1 MKSISPESIYK
12 EVSSEITLILK
23 SLEKE
28 SESIELIT
36 ALKSGHDQFKKLK
49 SELDE
54 TLDHLEKNAEWN
66 NLTIAFYGETNAGK
80 STLIETLRIL
90 FGEKSK
96 LYQQKIFLQICEEHK
111 VDDYFFDKW
120 KTLKEE
126 LSAEDVQMNKL
137 TLQFMKSNSKRKIFE
152 DELTSKSEQIKL
164 KIQNI
169 PFWRRVVHFLWKI
182 PEKEILKSYFKD
194 LNNSLD
200 ETSRLLMSYNSEKSA
215 IIKRIELIEKELHG
229 IDLVAKE
236 LEKYQDGSII
246 GDGQSD
252 FTRDL
257 ISYEINLNGNIVILL
272 DVPGIEG
279 KEELVYVPIMKAVRK
294 AHVVFYV
301 TRKAVPPQKGD
312 IKTGNKGTLEKIK
325 EHLGA
330 QTEVWTIFNKSIK
343 SPEALRT
350 PSLINNS
357 ESESLK
363 VLEDEMRKQLGDKH
377 YAGSF
382 SLSAY
387 PAFVTSTKN
396 FIPNSQRNKDRNKF
410 LSNMTPSQI
419 LQKTEF
425 RSFTQKIFSDIAKNT
440 QKKILKSNFN
450 KANDVVVKLKES
462 VSNLNKITFK
472 PLFKN
477 LNHQAYDSTNQLESA
492 TNSLKKN
499 IEFTTLS
506 LINKKRE
513 SVRRKIYECI
523 DQNIENND
531 LRSSLE
537 KFIKIG
543 MDEIEIQI
551 LEKIENNFKTFEQEV
566 SNILDQFQEHVQE
579 FLHDATKA
587 ENMGFNLDINIK
599 SGFNKQ
605 GFIASIIGAI
615 GLFFIPGPGWV
626 ALVVGVLGVVISL
639 YKSVKSFFSSDYKM
653 AQQRKMTDENIVKVF
668 DSIESSYMS
677 QLKKNT
683 DKLEQ
688 QLSNIKTRFWIP
700 SQQVEQVTLSLKNS
714 AEQLD
719 NISKTIIKKINI
731 E

>member
-1 MKSISPESIYK
+1 
-12 EVSSEITLILK
+12 
-23 SLEKE
+23 
-28 SESIELIT
+28 
-36 ALKSGHDQFKKLK
+36 
-49 SELDE
+49 
-54 TLDHLEKNAEWN
+54 
-66 NLTIAFYGETNAGK
+66 
-80 STLIETLRIL
+80 
-90 FGEKSK
+90 
-96 LYQQKIFLQICEEHK
+96 
-111 VDDYFFDKW
+111 
-120 KTLKEE
+120 
-126 LSAEDVQMNKL
+126 
-137 TLQFMKSNSKRKIFE
+137 
-152 DELTSKSEQIKL
+152 
-164 KIQNI
+164 
-169 PFWRRVVHFLWKI
+169 
-182 PEKEILKSYFKD
+182 
-194 LNNSLD
+194 
-200 ETSRLLMSYNSEKSA
+200 
-215 IIKRIELIEKELHG
+215 
-229 IDLVAKE
+229 
-236 LEKYQDGSII
+236 
-246 GDGQSD
+246 
-252 FTRDL
+252 
-257 ISYEINLNGNIVILL
+257 
-272 DVPGIEG
+272 
-279 KEELVYVPIMKAVRK
+279 
-294 AHVVFYV
+294 
-301 TRKAVPPQKGD
+301 
-312 IKTGNKGTLEKIK
+312 
-325 EHLGA
+325 
-330 QTEVWTIFNKSIK
+330 
-343 SPEALRT
+343 
-350 PSLINNS
+350 
-357 ESESLK
+357 
-363 VLEDEMRKQLGDKH
+363 MRKQLGDKH